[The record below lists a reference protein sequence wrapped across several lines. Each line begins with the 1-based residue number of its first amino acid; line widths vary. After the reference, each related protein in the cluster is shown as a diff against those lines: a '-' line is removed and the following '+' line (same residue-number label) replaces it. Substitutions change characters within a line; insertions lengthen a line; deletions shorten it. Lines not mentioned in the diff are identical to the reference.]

1 MSFCCCACIPE
12 RNYGIVQRF
21 GKFVKA
27 IAPGLACLCWPIDQV
42 IGQVSTKLQ
51 QWVIK
56 TEVKTKDNVFV
67 TLAIS
72 IQYLITVENV
82 ETAYYSMQ
90 DPRRQ
95 VASFVENT
103 LRSIAPNLILDDL
116 FAQKDKV
123 SQHIKD
129 DLAKKM
135 ESYGYHLIDTLITEI
150 EPEHGVKDAMNKIN
164 TEMRLREAAQYQ
176 ADTKK
181 IIAIKE
187 AEAQAESKRLQG
199 EGTAKQRL
207 AIIEGLRKGIGDM
220 AHSTESSP
228 KEAMQYVLMTQYFDA
243 LREIGTSSNKA
254 VIFIPHMP
262 GAVGDISSQMKSSML
277 EAMSAQEM
285 MK

>member
-1 MSFCCCACIPE
+1 MSCCCCACIPE

-27 IAPGLACLCWPIDQV
+27 IAPGLGCLCWPIDQV

-67 TLAIS
+67 SLAIS

-90 DPRRQ
+90 DPRHQ

-129 DLAKKM
+129 DLAK
-135 ESYGYHLIDTLITEI
+135 ED
-150 EPEHGVKDAMNKIN
+150 
-164 TEMRLREAAQYQ
+164 
-176 ADTKK
+176 
-181 IIAIKE
+181 
-187 AEAQAESKRLQG
+187 G
-199 EGTAKQRL
+199 EL
-207 AIIEGLRKGIGDM
+207 WL
-220 AHSTESSP
+220 P
-228 KEAMQYVLMTQYFDA
+228 FD
-243 LREIGTSSNKA
+243 
-254 VIFIPHMP
+254 
-262 GAVGDISSQMKSSML
+262 
-277 EAMSAQEM
+277 
-285 MK
+285 